1 MEVTLAYVLN
11 RNRREIS
18 IKNIQVL
25 FIMNSKQNIFY
36 YSNFCQHS
44 QKTLQ
49 FLVRANLSNEVTFVC
64 IDKRGRDQHTNQ
76 LYVIMDNG
84 TKALMP
90 PNVHSVPALLVTSDN
105 YRVVYGDDIAKMYE
119 SRVVNNQMLA
129 TNFNGEP
136 SGYSL
141 TASIGN
147 AVSQGQSLN
156 SSYTG
161 RYTINTPP
169 ADYGSNKL
177 KEGDTSIDKLEQMRG
192 VQDNQLGIG
201 NKNPFI
207 PQDEPY
213 QQRHL

>member
-1 MEVTLAYVLN
+1 
-11 RNRREIS
+11 
-18 IKNIQVL
+18 
-25 FIMNSKQNIFY
+25 MNSNKQNVFY

-49 FLVRANLSNEVTFVC
+49 FLVRANLSNEIAFVC
-64 IDKRGRDQHTNQ
+64 VDKRGRDQRTNQ
-76 LYVIMDNG
+76 LYVITDNG
-84 TKALMP
+84 AKVIMP

-141 TASIGN
+141 GGSN
-147 AVSQGQSLN
+147 ESMGQSLN
-156 SSYTG
+156 ASYTG
-161 RYTINTPP
+161 QYVINTPP

-177 KEGDTSIDKLEQMRG
+177 KEGDTSIEKLEQMRG
-192 VQDNQLGIG
+192 AQDSQLGIAA
-201 NKNPFI
+201 KNPFI
-207 PQDEPY
+207 PPSQPSFNPSFN
-213 QQRHL
+213 QQPGYNQQPSFNQQPNFNQTTYNLMK